1 MDEANIL
8 DAKEWLTYAQSDLGV
23 AKHLYEKYYPKPL
36 EIICF
41 HCQQSA
47 EKSVKAII
55 VLNGSQGG
63 LPKKHNI
70 DLLLNQIKNMVD
82 VDEKYYDYSDI
93 LEPYSVSMRY
103 PNELSLEDRHAG
115 KAIEMAQEFFDWAK
129 NMIDSAGKA

>member
-1 MDEANIL
+1 MRLIFGQHTRRKIL
-8 DAKEWLTYAQSDLGV
+8 RIFEKLFMNSSLGV

-63 LPKKHNI
+63 MPKKHNI
-70 DLLLNQIKNMVD
+70 DMLLNQIKNMVD

-93 LEPYSVSMRY
+93 L
-103 PNELSLEDRHAG
+103 
-115 KAIEMAQEFFDWAK
+115 
-129 NMIDSAGKA
+129 